1 MYGYNDQETDHK
13 TSQETRK
20 TSLRLQTDI
29 GGRTNKK
36 PNLSRIQ
43 WKLRSTNR
51 IPKGNPTR
59 LWLRIL
65 GHQWN
70 QTLIFLPQRQREDS
84 QHV

>member
-1 MYGYNDQETDHK
+1 MASENDQETDHK

-43 WKLRSTNR
+43 
-51 IPKGNPTR
+51 
-59 LWLRIL
+59 
-65 GHQWN
+65 
-70 QTLIFLPQRQREDS
+70 
-84 QHV
+84 